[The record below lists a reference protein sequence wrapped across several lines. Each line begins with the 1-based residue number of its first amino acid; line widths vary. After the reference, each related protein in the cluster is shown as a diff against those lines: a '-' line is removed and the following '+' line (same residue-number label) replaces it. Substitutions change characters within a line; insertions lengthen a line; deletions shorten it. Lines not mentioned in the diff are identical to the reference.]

1 MATNNPAL
9 PTIYFDPDKHPD
21 ATLKAFNEFIESFEL
36 RYDALYPEPPKIS
49 LETAIERWKLSQE
62 DEKNRMTGEQFDEI
76 KEGLRSA
83 DRVTKLLGM
92 FSSKRL
98 YQDWVTAEP
107 SEKNRKGAKWGT
119 FLAKMK
125 EFYKPTENLTLKKY
139 HFRQLIQGEEETL
152 TAFCNRVETEAK
164 HCQFNCESEHCT
176 AEATAIRDQIVI
188 GTVNNTVREEALL
201 KSWDLKTLRKEGMQV
216 ESAQKSGAELAGDSI
231 CQVGKYSSKQNKKQP
246 AKQKKLQCYCC
257 GETII
262 NIKQHRDNHC
272 RALQGIQN
280 QCSKCQKIGHL
291 PQVCKSARVNRI
303 NNIQDEPDD
312 TNSTYSVNIFQ
323 INTTKRV
330 LPEYISKRKEFSSHV
345 MVNNRLAKLIA
356 DTGAKVSV
364 CGTAQRINGA
374 S

>member
-21 ATLKAFNEFIESFEL
+21 ATLKAFNKFIKSFEL
-36 RYDALYPEPPKIS
+36 QYDALYPEPPKIS

-125 EFYKPTENLTLKKY
+125 EFYKPTENLTLKNY

-231 CQVGKYSSKQNKKQP
+231 RQVGKYSSKQNKKQP
-246 AKQKKLQCYCC
+246 AK
-257 GETII
+257 
-262 NIKQHRDNHC
+262 
-272 RALQGIQN
+272 
-280 QCSKCQKIGHL
+280 
-291 PQVCKSARVNRI
+291 
-303 NNIQDEPDD
+303 
-312 TNSTYSVNIFQ
+312 
-323 INTTKRV
+323 
-330 LPEYISKRKEFSSHV
+330 
-345 MVNNRLAKLIA
+345 
-356 DTGAKVSV
+356 
-364 CGTAQRINGA
+364 
-374 S
+374 